1 MTALES
7 TAHQVAD
14 RVAEVARRAEAE
26 YSGGEP
32 RPLGGY
38 LATLATYGGM
48 CASMIGVARLVKA
61 APPERVSAA
70 DLALVTVATH
80 KLSRV
85 LTKDPVT
92 SPLRAPFTHF
102 RGQSGPAEL
111 TEDARESGDTRESG
125 EIRHSI
131 GELLTC
137 PFCAGQWVA
146 TGFVFGLVVAP
157 RFTRLAAS
165 VFTAVAGSDALQ
177 FAYARLEQAEHAG

>member
-1 MTALES
+1 MTAWES
-7 TAHQVAD
+7 TARQVAD
-14 RVAEVARRAEAE
+14 RVAGVARREEAE

-38 LATLATYGGM
+38 LATLGTYGAV
-48 CASMIGVARLVKA
+48 CASMVGVARLVGA

-92 SPLRAPFTHF
+92 SPLRAPFTRF

-111 TEDARESGDTRESG
+111 AEDARESNGA
-125 EIRHSI
+125 RHSL

-137 PFCAGQWVA
+137 PFCAAQWVA

-177 FAYARLEQAEHAG
+177 FAYARLEQAAD

>member
-1 MTALES
+1 MTTWES
-7 TAHQVAD
+7 TARQVTD
-14 RVAEVARRAEAE
+14 RVTGIARREEAE

-38 LATLATYGGM
+38 LATLGTYGVA
-48 CASMIGVARLVKA
+48 CASMVGVARLVGA

-92 SPLRAPFTHF
+92 SPLRAPFTRF

-111 TEDARESGDTRESG
+111 AEDVRESSEA
-125 EIRHSI
+125 RHSI
-131 GELLTC
+131 GELITC

-165 VFTAVAGSDALQ
+165 VFTAAAGSDALQ
-177 FAYARLEQAEHAG
+177 FAYARLEQAAE

>member
-1 MTALES
+1 MT
-7 TAHQVAD
+7 TAREFTRRHFTDPITGA
-14 RVAEVARRAEAE
+14 ARREKAE
-26 YSGGEP
+26 YAGDEP

-38 LATLATYGGM
+38 LTALGVYGGL
-48 CASMIGVARLVKA
+48 CASMAGFVRLTGT
-61 APPERVSAA
+61 APPERVGAA

-92 SPLRAPFTHF
+92 SPLRAPFTHYD
-102 RGQSGPAEL
+102 GQAGPAEL
-111 TEDARESGDTRESG
+111 AEDVREDSPA
-125 EIRHSI
+125 RHSA

-137 PFCAGQWVA
+137 PFCAAQWVA

-165 VFTAVAGSDALQ
+165 VFTAVAGADTLQ
-177 FAYARLEQAEHAG
+177 YLYARLEAAGS